1 MGRGPAMGLAEYL
14 SLREL
19 RGRIFPQKVG
29 GEGPKCIEPASPRPR
44 LAAASM
50 PLRPLDREVRCE
62 RTPMA
67 RAVEES
73 GERTKLAGV
82 RPGAKK
88 SQRRTFS
95 KIGLYLRCHGD
106 RHHHALPGQRSE
118 EHTSELQS
126 TIHLSYDDI
135 RFNKQ

>member
-14 SLREL
+14 GLREL

-50 PLRPLDREVRCE
+50 PLRPLDRAVRCE

-82 RPGAKK
+82 RPGDTN
-88 SQRRTFS
+88 SHSRTFRH
-95 KIGLYLRCHGD
+95 IGLSLRRHGT
-106 RHHHALPGQRSE
+106 RHTQAGKRLTEG
-118 EHTSELQS
+118 T
-126 TIHLSYDDI
+126 
-135 RFNKQ
+135 

>member
-73 GERTKLAGV
+73 DERTKLAGV

-88 SQRRTFS
+88 CQRRPHS
-95 KIGLYLRCHGD
+95 KIGIYLRSHGD
-106 RHHHALPGQRSE
+106 RPHNARKSE
-118 EHTSELQS
+118 G
-126 TIHLSYDDI
+126 
-135 RFNKQ
+135 

>member
-1 MGRGPAMGLAEYL
+1 MIRRPPRSTRTDTLVPYTTL
-14 SLREL
+14 FRS
-19 RGRIFPQKVG
+19 
-29 GEGPKCIEPASPRPR
+29 RPR

-106 RHHHALPGQRSE
+106 RHHHALPGQGMATADRRRRS
-118 EHTSELQS
+118 
-126 TIHLSYDDI
+126 IVV
-135 RFNKQ
+135 

>member
-14 SLREL
+14 GLREL

-29 GEGPKCIEPASPRPR
+29 VEGPKCIDPAIPRPR
-44 LAAASM
+44 LAASSM
-50 PLRPLDREVRCE
+50 PLLPLDREVRCE

-95 KIGLYLRCHGD
+95 KI
-106 RHHHALPGQRSE
+106 RSE
-118 EHTSELQS
+118 ERRVGKECVS
-126 TIHLSYDDI
+126 TCRSRCSPYH
-135 RFNKQ
+135 

>member
-1 MGRGPAMGLAEYL
+1 MGGAVVSGVQRFALPIWRGPAMGRGEYL
-14 SLREL
+14 GVREL
-19 RGRIFPQKVG
+19 RGRILPQKVG
-29 GEGPKCIEPASPRPR
+29 GEGPKGIEPASPRLR

-62 RTPMA
+62 RPPMA

-95 KIGLYLRCHGD
+95 KIGLYLD
-106 RHHHALPGQRSE
+106 RKSVG
-118 EHTSELQS
+118 
-126 TIHLSYDDI
+126 
-135 RFNKQ
+135 

>member
-1 MGRGPAMGLAEYL
+1 MICVFFFLMIRRPPRSTRTDTLFPYTTLFRSRGPAMGLAEYL
-14 SLREL
+14 SLRAL

-50 PLRPLDREVRCE
+50 PFRPLDREVRCE

-67 RAVEES
+67 RDVEES

-82 RPGAKK
+82 RHGAKK
-88 SQRRTFS
+88 SQRRKFS
-95 KIGLYLRCHGD
+95 KIGLYQRRHGD
-106 RHHHALPGQRSE
+106 R
-118 EHTSELQS
+118 
-126 TIHLSYDDI
+126 
-135 RFNKQ
+135 

>member
-1 MGRGPAMGLAEYL
+1 
-14 SLREL
+14 
-19 RGRIFPQKVG
+19 
-29 GEGPKCIEPASPRPR
+29 
-44 LAAASM
+44 M

-106 RHHHALPGQRSE
+106 RHHHALPGQGLARSE

-126 TIHLSYDDI
+126 LMRISYAA
-135 RFNKQ
+135 FCLKQKNTDAHYT

>member
-50 PLRPLDREVRCE
+50 PLRQLDREVRCE

-73 GERTKLAGV
+73 AERTKLAGV

-88 SQRRTFS
+88 SLRRTFS
-95 KIGLYLRCHGD
+95 KIGLYLRCTGD
-106 RHHHALPGQRSE
+106 RNHHSITRSE
-118 EHTSELQS
+118 ETTSELQS
-126 TIHLSYDDI
+126 LMRTSYATL
-135 RFNKQ
+135 

>member
-1 MGRGPAMGLAEYL
+1 M
-14 SLREL
+14 
-19 RGRIFPQKVG
+19 RISDWSSDVCSSDLIVPQKVG

-88 SQRRTFS
+88 SQRRT
-95 KIGLYLRCHGD
+95 D
-106 RHHHALPGQRSE
+106 RK
-118 EHTSELQS
+118 S
-126 TIHLSYDDI
+126 TRLNSSH
-135 RFNKQ
+135 